1 MLVERKH
8 YIRSYSSALMNTVG
22 MSTAPGIVGTMEEGA
37 EIEPPPSVF
46 PVCGPNIRN
55 EWVVERIVPDNN
67 MNDLYVMWCLVTR
80 TLEPGDEGYT
90 PELVRT
96 PPVIPAQRV
105 TATLEVLTHR
115 KTEMGDLQDWL
126 AARLRDCPLGYLTL
140 KDMHEEATPTRWNTL
155 TRDDE
160 PPPEDSDEPSE

>member
-8 YIRSYSSALMNTVG
+8 YIRGYTGATMSAVG
-22 MSTAPGIVGTMEEGA
+22 VSTAIGINGTMEDGA
-37 EIEPPPSVF
+37 EIEPPSNVF
-46 PVCGPNIRN
+46 PVCGPNLRN
-55 EWVVERIVPDNN
+55 EWVVEQIEPDTMNN
-67 MNDLYVMWCLVTR
+67 LFVVWCLVTT

-105 TATLEVLTHR
+105 TATLEVLTHQ

-155 TRDDE
+155 TRDDD
-160 PPPEDSDEPSE
+160 PPPEDSGEPSE